1 MAISR
6 LRVTR
11 LPEQFV
17 SDDRRVIP
25 RYLDFRHG
33 PRIRG
38 IIRRVMKIPD
48 GQVSDLLARIME
60 RYDARHRDLRAAF
73 AENYKAAIRG
83 LTIPPAAS
91 EDRKTLIGAYF
102 TGEYAIEAAALFNPS
117 VVMHP
122 DQGNLPPG
130 TTRFLMSLRATGEG
144 HISSIV
150 FRRGVIDAS
159 GRMTFD
165 PPARWAI
172 SAMPLTDEC
181 FDKAVFR
188 HRLEEISLPED
199 LIAAVCDGL
208 ADPFTPEQ
216 LEVAVKQVRASPEVP
231 SYMKDS
237 AGWIL
242 WAAKACYGLEFPAD
256 CRPAEM
262 VIFPA
267 TEYEHH
273 GMEDLRLVRF
283 EDDDGHVRFCG
294 TYTAYDGS
302 RTYPM
307 LLETGDFRSFHV
319 RPLSGR
325 FARNKGMALFPRK
338 VNGRYLM
345 LSRHDGENI
354 YLLNSPNLYAWNDGV
369 KLLGPAE
376 PWELIQVGNCGSP
389 LETKD
394 GWVLLTHGVGPV
406 REYRIGAALL
416 DLHDPSRVVGRLS
429 EPLLAPTD
437 AEREGYVPNVVY
449 SCGSMIHNGR
459 LIVPYAMSDSRTT
472 FATVA
477 VDQLIDHLL
486 RAGP

>member
-1 MAISR
+1 MTLSR

-25 RYLDFRHG
+25 RFLDFHHG
-33 PRIRG
+33 PRIHR

-48 GQVSDLLARIME
+48 VQVSGLLARIME
-60 RYDARHRDLRAAF
+60 RYDARHRDLLAAF
-73 AENYKAAIRG
+73 AANYKAAIRG
-83 LTIPPAAS
+83 LTISPAVS
-91 EDRKTLIGAYF
+91 GDRKMLAGAYF
-102 TGEYAIEAAALFNPS
+102 TAEYSIEAAALFNPS
-117 VVMHP
+117 VVVHP
-122 DQGNLPPG
+122 DQDNLPPG
-130 TTRFLMSLRATGEG
+130 ATRFLMSLRATGEG
-144 HISSIV
+144 HVSSIV

-165 PPARWAI
+165 PPARWAV
-172 SAMPLTDEC
+172 SAVPSTDEC
-181 FDKAVFR
+181 FEKSVFCRRLKENAV
-188 HRLEEISLPED
+188 HED
-199 LIAAVCDGL
+199 LISAVCDPL
-208 ADPFTPEQ
+208 PDPFTPKQ
-216 LEVAVKQVRASPEVP
+216 LEASIKQVRASVETSSHV
-231 SYMKDS
+231 KDS
-237 AGWIL
+237 AAWIL

-267 TEYEHH
+267 TEYEHN

-283 EDDDGHVRFCG
+283 EDDDGCVRFYG
-294 TYTAYDGS
+294 TYTAYDGR

-307 LLETGDFRSFHV
+307 LLETADFRSFHV

-338 VNGRYLM
+338 VNSRYLM

-354 YLLNSPNLYAWNDGV
+354 YLLRSKNLYVWDDCV

-389 LETKD
+389 IETED
-394 GWVLLTHGVGPV
+394 GWVVLTHGVGPV

-429 EPLLAPTD
+429 EPLLSPTD
-437 AEREGYVPNVVY
+437 AESEGYVPNVVY
-449 SCGSMIHNGR
+449 SCGSMVHNER
-459 LIVPYAMSDSRTT
+459 LIIPYAMADSRTS

-477 VDQLIDHLL
+477 IADLVKHLRTRCL
-486 RAGP
+486 